1 MVMPIAGRAVLK
13 GTQSGYLLLGCELIH
28 CFGRGADPYVSMAVS
43 YFSLPLLRSLSL
55 SLSPTPSLSP
65 SSSLTPS
72 LPSLYFQE
80 LPAFLEFTIN
90 FFLISLAA
98 LGLISG
104 RILSSG
110 MGALNGSMW
119 SLAPRPPALEVW
131 SLSHW
136 TTREVPV
143 LCCVE
148 SLLCIPW
155 TVAR

>member
-28 CFGRGADPYVSMAVS
+28 CFGRGADPYVSMAVVIS
-43 YFSLPLLRSLSL
+43 VFRSFVLFLFPYPPPPLF
-55 SLSPTPSLSP
+55 PP

-110 MGALNGSMW
+110 MGALNGSM
-119 SLAPRPPALEVW
+119 
-131 SLSHW
+131 
-136 TTREVPV
+136 
-143 LCCVE
+143 
-148 SLLCIPW
+148 
-155 TVAR
+155 